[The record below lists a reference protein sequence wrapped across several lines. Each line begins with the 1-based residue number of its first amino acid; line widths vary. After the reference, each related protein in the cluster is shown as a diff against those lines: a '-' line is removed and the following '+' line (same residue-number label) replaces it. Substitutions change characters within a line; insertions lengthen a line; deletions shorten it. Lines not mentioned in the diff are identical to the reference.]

1 MKSDLKKLLWS
12 FLIIA
17 GTTSLVA
24 QTTISGTVID
34 GSTQTALADVNII
47 VVGTSQGTVSDSNG
61 EYTLT
66 VSQALP
72 VTIRFTYL
80 GFKTEN
86 IEVNEKNSIID
97 LVMIKE
103 SLLGQE
109 IVVSASRLKQRIL
122 KSPVTVEKMGI
133 NFIKQTASADYYDAI
148 ANIKGVQVTKSSL
161 NFASVN
167 TRGFADISN
176 PRFVQI
182 MDGMDLSDPTI
193 SSNLG
198 SIYGL
203 GELDIES
210 LELLPGAAS
219 ALYGP
224 NAFNGTIIMNS
235 KNPFDYQGLSIMV
248 QQGFTDSN
256 AGGTHGMETYSF
268 RYAKAFEDKFAFKVN
283 FYYLGAEDWT
293 ANDYKTDRNNP
304 NSTTDLSNEP
314 NFDGLNLHGDEYG
327 AYIDGIGEIYRT
339 GIKEATLLDHN
350 DATTLKADVALHY
363 KINDKSELIGSYRF
377 GTGNSI
383 GQSNTK
389 YAYRDFVAQF
399 IKLELKGDNYFVRSY
414 INSTDIDK
422 TFDVGTLGAYVNE
435 TFNPSIR
442 EDGTGWFPDYITA
455 YLGGVPNV
463 TPNNHSAARTYADRF
478 MIDPITGEYVSSFK
492 DVVDEIRTYDYQA
505 NPPGPSFFMDSNF
518 WHTELFYNFN
528 QVKWADIIVGG
539 NLRRY
544 SLFSNNTLFNEAPD
558 LGSDPE
564 RFYFKT
570 FGGYTQI
577 SKTLANKFDVAAS
590 IRFDKMDDFEGR
602 LTPRVSLVYSPD
614 KNNNV
619 RINYQTGFRFPDMIQ
634 QFMFFPT
641 PTGIAL
647 GGVSSNASR
656 YGVYN
661 GGTWTE
667 SSFDEFISQGGTIDP
682 STGAIFSNP
691 GNVELE
697 TLDAPYLK
705 PEELTSF
712 EIGYNSII
720 SKTLLIDLNYYHTTY
735 TNFLGGVNGYSKEA
749 TAHRGEQID
758 AGTRWLLYAN
768 SPSKIKSDGLSLGAT
783 YNLPNNFVLTGNYT
797 YTTFSGEQPEGF
809 LTMFNTPKNR
819 YNLGF
824 SNNKLTENLGFN
836 VNFSYQDAFIWESD
850 YGTATMPS
858 YSLIDT
864 QVNYK
869 LSAFKTIVKIGAT
882 NIGGS
887 DYRTNFGSTFI
898 GQTYYVSLVFDDLLR
913 N

>member
-1 MKSDLKKLLWS
+1 MKNFRNKLLV
-12 FLIIA
+12 
-17 GTTSLVA
+17 SLLLFAVTLMLPA
-24 QTTISGTVID
+24 QTTISGTITD
-34 GSTQTALADVNII
+34 GSTQKVLADVNII
-47 VVGTSQGTVSDSNG
+47 VVGTSQGTTTDSEG
-61 EYTLT
+61 KYTLT
-66 VSQALP
+66 VSQSFP
-72 VTIRFTYL
+72 ITIRFSYL
-80 GFKTEN
+80 GFKTEDV
-86 IEVNEKNSIID
+86 EVNETNSTLD
-97 LVMIKE
+97 WVMLNE

-109 IVVSASRLKQRIL
+109 VVVSASRLKQRIL
-122 KSPVTVEKMGI
+122 KSPVTVEKIGI
-133 NFIKQTASADYYDAI
+133 NFIKQSASADYYDAV
-148 ANIKGVQVTKSSL
+148 ANLKGVQVTKSSL
-161 NFASVN
+161 NFTSVN

-198 SIYGL
+198 SIHGL

-235 KNPFDYQGLSIMV
+235 KSPFDYQGLSIMV
-248 QQGFTDSN
+248 NQGFTDSN
-256 AGGTHGMETYSF
+256 AGGTHGMGIYSF
-268 RYAKAFEDKFAFKVN
+268 RYAKAFENKFALKLN
-283 FYYLGAEDWT
+283 FYYLDAEDWT
-293 ANDYKTDRNNP
+293 ANDYKTDRRNP
-304 NSTTDLSNEP
+304 SSTTDLSNNP

-327 AYIDGIGEIYRT
+327 AYIDGIGEIFRT

-363 KINDKSELIGSYRF
+363 KINDKTELIGSYRY
-377 GTGNSI
+377 GKGNSI
-383 GQSNTK
+383 GQTNTK
-389 YAYRDFVAQF
+389 IAYRDFVAEF
-399 IKLELKGDNYFVRSY
+399 IKLELKGDNYYVRTY

-455 YLGGVPNV
+455 YLGGISNV
-463 TPNNHSAARTYADRF
+463 DANNHEAARTYADRF
-478 MIDPITGEYVSSFK
+478 MIDPITGEYVPSFK

-505 NPPGPSFFMDSNF
+505 NPPGPSFYMDSNF
-518 WHTELFYNFN
+518 WHTELFYNFD
-528 QVKWADIIVGG
+528 QVDWANIIVGG

-544 SLFSNNTLFNEAPD
+544 SLFSNNTLFNEAPE

-564 RFYFKT
+564 RFYFNT

-577 SKTLANKFDVAAS
+577 SKTLANKFDIAAS
-590 IRFDKMDDFEGR
+590 IRYDKMDDFKGR
-602 LTPRVSLVYSPD
+602 FTPRVSLVYSPD

-634 QFMFFPT
+634 QFIYFPT
-641 PTGIAL
+641 PDGIAL
-647 GGVSSNASR
+647 GGTPSNASR

-661 GGTWTE
+661 GGAWTE
-667 SSFDEFISQGGTIDP
+667 SSYIDFITQGGTIDKN
-682 STGAIFSNP
+682 TGEVLTNP
-691 GNVELE
+691 GNVTLE
-697 TLDAPYLK
+697 TLNVPYLK

-735 TNFLGGVNGYSKEA
+735 TNFLGNLGVANKEA
-749 TAHRGEQID
+749 TSHRGNQID
-758 AGTRWLLYAN
+758 AGSLWSLYAN
-768 SPSKIKSDGLSLGAT
+768 SPSKLKSDGLSLGVT
-783 YNLPNNFVLTGNYT
+783 YNLPNNFVLIGNYT

-824 SNNKLTENLGFN
+824 SNRTLTKNLGFN
-836 VNFSYQDAFIWESD
+836 INFSYQDAFLWESD

-858 YSLIDT
+858 YSLIDA

-869 LSAFKTIVKIGAT
+869 LSAFKTIVKIGGT
-882 NIGGS
+882 NIGGG
-887 DYRTNFGSTFI
+887 DYRTNFGSSFI
-898 GQTYYVSLVFDDLLR
+898 GQTYYVSLVFDDLLK
-913 N
+913 